1 LEHYFISN
9 GPIIGVRVF
18 MDISN
23 LEQSDTQIIL
33 CLFLAQNEN
42 PAKPHEQLG
51 FKTAQGAFEEIGE
64 LFQKKENT
72 VKNQRDAFDFYTDGP
87 RVGWKNTLPQNLQL
101 IFDSYGDLSR
111 KELLKGSLDILAKQR
126 SKMHMAQS
134 NIFDV
139 VATLKLPTKLERP
152 DAQHNVS
159 FSNSKSGSDQRWYS
173 MSVKQILQCLE
184 DYKKPEFQSINT
196 TLPYSDNRWRNIYK
210 KHFSDKVMQTLA
222 AAQGSSTYS
231 LLAKLIQAA
240 NAIPINPKRCQIDV
254 KSLDITIARINN
266 DMANFVGST
275 SSSSAPNPVTPKTGG
290 RNIIFYGPP
299 GTGKSNQ
306 IKTKTDKSPHEIT
319 VFHSDMQNSDFIGA
333 LKPAVED
340 EKVTYKFSPGPFAKA
355 LLKAYEHPDKDV
367 YLVIE
372 ELNRAPAMSVFGELF
387 QLLDR
392 EVSGASEYG
401 VGFPSDEFREWL
413 DHKTSMV
420 HVEIR
425 LPSNLSIYASMNTAD
440 QGVYPLDTAFRR
452 RWDDEYICIDWD
464 RDDCPEIELYIVDVK
479 GIEKETSWK
488 LLGSAVNKVLLEN
501 NYPEDRLLGQWW
513 INKKDVPKGANTVPN
528 KLLNY
533 LWNDLL
539 RHDEPT
545 RHEIF
550 KSSIKSFSMLIRQNT
565 KDLKKQIFSDE
576 FLKKLVS

>member
-1 LEHYFISN
+1 MN
-9 GPIIGVRVF
+9 
-18 MDISN
+18 ISN
-23 LEQSDTQIIL
+23 LEQTDTQLIL

-72 VKNQRDAFDFYTDGP
+72 VKNQRDAFDYYTDGP

-111 KELLKGSLDILAKQR
+111 KELLEGSLDILEKQR

-173 MSVKQILQCLE
+173 ISVKQILQCLE

-196 TLPYSDNRWRNIYK
+196 ALPYSDNRWRNIYK

-240 NAIPINPKRCQIDV
+240 NAIPVSPKRCQIDV

-266 DMANFVGST
+266 DMANSVRST

-290 RNIIFYGPP
+290 KNIIFYGPP
-299 GTGKSNQ
+299 GTGKSKK
-306 IKTKTDKSPHEIT
+306 IKDIIGESPHEIT

-333 LKPAVED
+333 LKPAVVKD

-355 LLKAYEHPDKDV
+355 LLKAYEQPDKDV

-401 VGFPSDEFREWL
+401 VGFPSDEFRKWL
-413 DHKTSMV
+413 DHKTNMV

-452 RWDDEYICIDWD
+452 RWDDKYIFIDWKNSKNYPD
-464 RDDCPEIELYIVDVK
+464 IKLAIVNAEGVV
-479 GIEKETSWK
+479 KETSWK
-488 LLGSAVNKVLLEN
+488 LLGSEVNEVLLDN
-501 NYPEDRLLGQWW
+501 DHPEDRLLGQWW
-513 INKKDVPKGANTVPN
+513 INKKDFPSIDNTVPN

-539 RHDEPT
+539 RHDVPT
-545 RHEIF
+545 RNEIF
-550 KSSIKSFSMLIRQNT
+550 KSGIKSFSTLIDRKN
-565 KDLKKQIFSDE
+565 LKKQIFSDM
-576 FLKKLVS
+576 FLDKLVS